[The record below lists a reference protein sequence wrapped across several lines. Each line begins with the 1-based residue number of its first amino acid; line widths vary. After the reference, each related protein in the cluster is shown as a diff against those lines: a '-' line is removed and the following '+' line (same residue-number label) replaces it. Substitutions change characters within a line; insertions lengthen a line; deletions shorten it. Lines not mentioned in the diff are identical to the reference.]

1 MEYIRL
7 VSVPSLGGRTRLH
20 PHHVYKNDAT
30 TINSFQG
37 TIITNNLFNING
49 LREREGVVVSTES
62 KRYIWGK
69 SISRTRALTSKRPRP
84 IDSKLNLL

>member
-1 MEYIRL
+1 M
-7 VSVPSLGGRTRLH
+7 SVLSLGGRTRGH
-20 PHHVYKNDAT
+20 PHHVYTNDAT

-49 LREREGVVVSTES
+49 LRDRKDLVASTES

-84 IDSKLNLL
+84 IASKLNFLLDETLF